1 MSAANPRKVEI
12 PVVLM
17 GFARLQ
23 DKTVHPILVFQ
34 DGQQQFQTF
43 SLARSELTDPSSG
56 MAATTMCDNASRSII
71 GMDLRFSE
79 GVMSRQ

>member
-1 MSAANPRKVEI
+1 YSYS
-12 PVVLM
+12 
-17 GFARLQ
+17 
-23 DKTVHPILVFQ
+23 KTGSSSSRHFL
-34 DGQQQFQTF
+34 
-43 SLARSELTDPSSG
+43 LARSELTDPSSG